1 MIMNTTTKVI
11 LGITVA
17 AAAGA
22 AIGMLIAPEKG
33 SVLQHKIKESAST
46 WLKDFAALLLSGQA
60 LATKLNTQAHNNL
73 EETASEFKALAGK
86 DHTAVKN

>member
-1 MIMNTTTKVI
+1 MNTTTKMI

-33 SVLQHKIKESAST
+33 TDLQKKIKEGANDLLHEFST
-46 WLKDFAALLLSGQA
+46 L
-60 LATKLNTQAHNNL
+60 LNTGKEL
-73 EETASEFKALAGK
+73 ASEFKSKIQPALEEINSEPIELG
-86 DHTAVKN
+86 V

>member
-1 MIMNTTTKVI
+1 MNTTTKMI

-33 SVLQHKIKESAST
+33 IDLQKKIKEGAS
-46 WLKDFAALLLSGQA
+46 DFL
-60 LATKLNTQAHNNL
+60 
-73 EETASEFKALAGK
+73 SEFSTLLINGKELAHEFKSKIQPELDEINAEYEIG
-86 DHTAVKN
+86 V